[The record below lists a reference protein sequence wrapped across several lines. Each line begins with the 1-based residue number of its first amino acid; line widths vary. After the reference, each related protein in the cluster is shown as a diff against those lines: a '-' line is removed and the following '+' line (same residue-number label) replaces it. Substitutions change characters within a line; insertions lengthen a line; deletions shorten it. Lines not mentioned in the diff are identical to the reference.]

1 MPKSFGMGPERVSSS
16 NEFRG
21 KENAMFKAN
30 LVKFCMENLYV
41 TDAVKVA
48 AIADELEEDR
58 TFVFLVERWADEQ
71 KSRDRYKEL
80 ALWNAINDVTNES
93 ISEEEYCFLCDNEQ
107 DAAVVVLNVLQEVY
121 HVARI

>member
-1 MPKSFGMGPERVSSS
+1 
-16 NEFRG
+16 
-21 KENAMFKAN
+21 MFKAN